1 MPQAIAM
8 LWVRTVK
15 LAETQ
20 QIVTCFRHDWAYTK
34 VRRSFFVIKSIK
46 VGNLALD
53 LNVEMIEGQIWSY
66 LCTTIN
72 STAVIVI
79 QVIISKIVTTTP
91 SLFACDSILVVSTFL
106 WESGN
111 MPDVIP

>member
-1 MPQAIAM
+1 MPQAISM

-34 VRRSFFVIKSIK
+34 TRRSFLVIKSLK

-53 LNVEMIEGQIWSY
+53 FDVEMIEGQIWSY

-72 STAVIVI
+72 STAVIAI
-79 QVIISKIVTTTP
+79 QVIFSKTVTTTP
-91 SLFACDSILVVSTFL
+91 SLFACDSILAAMTRPRIND
-106 WESGN
+106 GKQ
-111 MPDVIP
+111 